1 MGTLA
6 AMFPPPIKQNLRIYQ
21 GATFKHVWTW
31 LSGDT
36 RNTAAPVDLT
46 GCSARMQVREARD
59 MAEVLLDV
67 STDDGRIRLGGAAGT
82 IELYLHDEETEAL
95 RFDRGV
101 YDLEI
106 EFANG
111 EKRRL
116 FAGTVTLSP
125 EVTRG

>member
-1 MGTLA
+1 
-6 AMFPPPIKQNLRIYQ
+6 MFPPPIRQNLRIYQ
-21 GATFKHVWTW
+21 GATFKHRWTW
-31 LSGDT
+31 RSGAARD
-36 RNTAAPVDLT
+36 TAAPVDLT
-46 GCSARMQVREARD
+46 GCTAHMQVREDAD
-59 MAEVLLDV
+59 SSHVLLAA
-67 STDDGRIRLGGAAGT
+67 STNDGRIRLGGAAGT